1 MTQFITN
8 IYAIQLKARW
18 NFLFK
23 LTRTQPLFT
32 LSFSCVFVY
41 LCWVCRFHV
50 NMKLKIA
57 ADKQIWAKEIIEAH
71 EVIKSFDLINAFFF
85 RSQTVLCR
93 HYISLVVCICNLLYC
108 LEFNRIDNDR
118 IMRKPIYLVLSL
130 IKVTNVRIFQRFVII
145 YHVWGVQ
152 STLYNGNVRLICGSE
167 KL

>member
-1 MTQFITN
+1 MAQIITN

-32 LSFSCVFVY
+32 LSNSCVFVY

-85 RSQTVLCR
+85 RLLC
-93 HYISLVVCICNLLYC
+93 LCCAG
-108 LEFNRIDNDR
+108 
-118 IMRKPIYLVLSL
+118 
-130 IKVTNVRIFQRFVII
+130 TIF
-145 YHVWGVQ
+145 HW
-152 STLYNGNVRLICGSE
+152 
-167 KL
+167 